1 MTGLKQFRQEGCLSY
16 LIFDRASREAA
27 VIDPHMDLME
37 DYRSYIA
44 EHGLKLRY
52 ALDTHIHADHYSAT
66 HLFQSEYGASGC
78 KTGMSHR
85 TQSERPVIRLKN
97 HDKLKLNN
105 LEIEVLETPGHT
117 PDSVCYFADGV
128 VFTGDTL
135 LIGATGRTD
144 FPGSD
149 PAMQWD
155 SLHQILAKL
164 DDKTV
169 VFPGHDYNSLIFS
182 LMGVEKRTNP
192 HLKMEDRAAFVAM
205 KKAECIPH
213 LSDEVQARV
222 RFNQAAS
229 PAPVESGGAAGGATA
244 CGVANLE
251 QSRVATIN
259 VEKYSHKLGEKLEGN
274 LFIDVREE
282 EEFTEGHMPGAR
294 NIPLSELGFHLSEL
308 LGASRVYLS
317 CLSGRRSEMATKTLN
332 HIGHSDAVNVAG
344 GIKAWKNAG
353 LPVTR
358 N

>member
-16 LIFDRASREAA
+16 ILFDRASREAA
-27 VIDPHMDLME
+27 VIDPNMDLME

-66 HLFQSEYGASGC
+66 HLFQSEYRAQI
-78 KTGMSHR
+78 GMSHR
-85 TQSERPVIRLKN
+85 TQSERPAIRLKN

-117 PDSVCYFADGV
+117 PDSLCFVAGGA

-169 VFPGHDYNSLIFS
+169 VFPGHDYNNLIFS
-182 LMGVEKRTNP
+182 QIGVEKRTNP
-192 HLKMEDRAAFVAM
+192 HFKIEDRAAYIAM
-205 KKAECIPH
+205 KKDECISH
-213 LSDEVQARV
+213 VSDEVQARV
-222 RFNQAAS
+222 RFNQAVS
-229 PAPVESGGAAGGATA
+229 PAPVTTGGAGAGTA
-244 CGVANLE
+244 CGSANLE
-251 QSRVATIN
+251 QARVATIN
-259 VEKYSHKLGEKLEGN
+259 VEKYSHKLGEKPEGN
-274 LFIDVREE
+274 LFVDVREE
-282 EEFTEGHMPGAR
+282 EEFTDGHMPGAR
-294 NIPLSELGFHLSEL
+294 NIPLSELGFHLNEL
-308 LGASRVYLS
+308 LGASRVYFS

-332 HIGHSDAVNVAG
+332 HIGHTDAVNVAG

-358 N
+358 D